1 MTRTVGK
8 FSTTFVLMADLLFL
22 AGCQSA
28 PPPAKRYPLQGEVIS
43 VDAPHQ
49 LVTVKHGDI
58 PGLMSAMTMQYM
70 AADQKQVEAVHPG
83 DKISAELVIPE
94 DKPGQLDKIV
104 VLQKASPATTN
115 TPATSAPA
123 QQ

>member
-1 MTRTVGK
+1 MIRI
-8 FSTTFVLMADLLFL
+8 FVKLSSVSLLTIGLLFL
-22 AGCQSA
+22 TACQSTT
-28 PPPAKRYPLQGEVIS
+28 PPAKRYPLQGEVIS

-70 AADQKQVEAVHPG
+70 AADSKQVEAVHPG

-94 DKPGQLDKIV
+94 DKPGQLENIV
-104 VLQKASPATTN
+104 VLQKASPATAAA
-115 TPATSAPA
+115 PSAPHTT

>member
-1 MTRTVGK
+1 MFRTVLKVSSVTLLTVG
-8 FSTTFVLMADLLFL
+8 VLFL
-22 AGCQSA
+22 AACQSSS
-28 PPPAKRYPLQGEVIS
+28 PPAKRYPLQGEVIS

-70 AADQKQVEAVHPG
+70 AAEAKQLEAVHPG

-94 DKPGQLDKIV
+94 DKPGQLEKIV
-104 VLQKASPATTN
+104 VLQKASPTT
-115 TPATSAPA
+115 TAAPSAPTA
-123 QQ
+123 TQQ